1 MTPTGSDLPEP
12 QTARAIDVWRA
23 GLELEA
29 VHPGT
34 VTVTVPATVPDW
46 VVAPDRGTHR
56 LGRDAR

>member
-23 GLELEA
+23 GLEPEA